1 MGSWEQPHD
10 DDDDEEEEEACE
22 SYNHGDG
29 GAT

>member
-1 MGSWEQPHD
+1 MGSWEQPH